1 MNLKVTPRST
11 GQQIRLWIPSKPA
24 TGRPG
29 LGVRGA
35 KLDAHPAA
43 FGDGFDDLDDA
54 VPRVD
59 LCAEAQPS
67 DIAVA
72 SPGDTPAPTRLKVLT
87 PPYDESDQTPKAPG
101 AAQVSA
107 GAMAGNILTK
117 VTPVYPQAAKDA
129 KIQGAVVLDAV
140 IGKDGLI
147 KSLKL
152 VSGPEELTHSAW
164 NAVSQWTYKPYL
176 LNGEPTEVE
185 TTITV
190 NYSLAP

>member
-1 MNLKVTPRST
+1 
-11 GQQIRLWIPSKPA
+11 
-24 TGRPG
+24 
-29 LGVRGA
+29 
-35 KLDAHPAA
+35 
-43 FGDGFDDLDDA
+43 
-54 VPRVD
+54 
-59 LCAEAQPS
+59 
-67 DIAVA
+67 
-72 SPGDTPAPTRLKVLT
+72 
-87 PPYDESDQTPKAPG
+87 
-101 AAQVSA
+101 
-107 GAMAGNILTK
+107 MAGNILTK